1 MCDMFLLVLT
11 VTGQMKAAQDLRML
25 CDPLVKASVY
35 ARDPY
40 SVAMGPFVVDVNI
53 DSEFMEWE
61 RGWKRGRE
69 ESERRERERGERE
82 RERGAGEERG
92 VERERERER
101 ENGTCNNL
109 I

>member
-1 MCDMFLLVLT
+1 MYDMLLLVLT

-25 CDPLVKASVY
+25 CDPLVEASVY

-61 RGWKRGRE
+61 RGRE
-69 ESERRERERGERE
+69 ESEG
-82 RERGAGEERG
+82 
-92 VERERERER
+92 RERERER
-101 ENGTCNNL
+101 EGGRGERGRERKRERARKWNL
-109 I
+109 

>member
-1 MCDMFLLVLT
+1 MSVCDVFFLVLT

-25 CDPLVKASVY
+25 CDPLVEASVY

-61 RGWKRGRE
+61 RGVGE
-69 ESERRERERGERE
+69 GERRE
-82 RERGAGEERG
+82 
-92 VERERERER
+92 
-101 ENGTCNNL
+101 
-109 I
+109 